1 MQVEFLSSMC
11 SATSG
16 MALTLACAA
25 RTSTTGRTG
34 RGGTTLRANLI
45 DSSHKTRTAEYP
57 VEASGAPG
65 LTK

>member
-1 MQVEFLSSMC
+1 MHAGGIPFSSRC

-25 RTSTTGRTG
+25 RTLTTGRTG

-45 DSSHKTRTAEYP
+45 DSSHIKPARQRTRWKHRARL
-57 VEASGAPG
+57 A
-65 LTK
+65 